1 MSNNEKW
8 LKKAQKL
15 SIHEKMFQCPIC
27 GGAMKVER
35 MASLECENRHC
46 YDISRQGYVN
56 LLNHSSKTKYD
67 KALFEARNTI
77 CGSGFFGPMVEA
89 VTNRLIQELKSRESV
104 KPVKLLDAGCG
115 EGSHLSAIGH
125 KLREH
130 PLVPDVLGV
139 GMDIAKEGI
148 VMAAKTSP
156 DSIWC
161 VADLSRSPFADQQF
175 DYILNILSPSNYSE
189 FRRLLA
195 SGGSLVKVI
204 PDSLYL
210 QELRTLFYTGTGK
223 ENYSNDS
230 TIELFS
236 RHFEQ
241 IEAERVQ
248 YRVVLDNDQMKQ
260 LIRMTPLSWS
270 ASPEAI
276 GQMLDEAMEVT
287 ADFKILYGWNEG

>member
-1 MSNNEKW
+1 MSNNEK
-8 LKKAQKL
+8 LSKEAFKL

-27 GGAMKVER
+27 GGTMKVER

-46 YDISRQGYVN
+46 YDISKQGYVN

-67 KALFEARNTI
+67 KALFEARKTVS
-77 CGSGFFGPMVEA
+77 GSGFFGSMVEA
-89 VTNRLIQELKSRESV
+89 VTNRLIHELKSRESL
-104 KPVKLLDAGCG
+104 KPVRLLDAGCG
-115 EGSHLSAIGH
+115 EGSQLSAIGH

-161 VADLSRSPFADQQF
+161 VANLSQSPFADQQF

-189 FRRLLA
+189 FRRLLT
-195 SGGSLVKVI
+195 SDGMLVKVI
-204 PDSLYL
+204 PGRLYL

-223 ENYSNDS
+223 ETYSNDS
-230 TIELFS
+230 TMELFS
-236 RHFEQ
+236 RHFER
-241 IEAERVQ
+241 IEFEELG
-248 YRVVLDNDQMKQ
+248 YRVILDSEQMKQ
-260 LIRMTPLSWS
+260 LIHMTPLSWS
-270 ASPEAI
+270 VSPEVI
-276 GQMLDEAMEVT
+276 ERMTDGEMEVT
-287 ADFKILYGWNEG
+287 ANFTLLYGWK